1 LTDRYSLFFSLHR
14 TWHELIKQLFLP
26 FTTKFIPSS
35 QHQAV
40 FANGTNPI
48 PPRVLSTASS
58 AMPPARI
65 AKRKAAEVVVSSSDE
80 SLQKKSKSPLA
91 GLPQNYYAP
100 PSANMTPEE
109 LQAWR
114 KEQRRERNR
123 QSAAASRQ
131 QTKARIAELE
141 GEVLKYKTQYEEMKR
156 RMEGMERQIKLLT
169 EFSEAKMT
177 PKMQMVTPP
186 ASYPN
191 SPSRSPVH
199 ELEEAS
205 LSDDLH
211 PESISLH
218 GFDRQLSNIS
228 QASFF
233 TIFDC
238 APDKIASHPT
248 GASAA
253 AAASFIDSKEHLIPI
268 SRQA

>member
-1 LTDRYSLFFSLHR
+1 
-14 TWHELIKQLFLP
+14 
-26 FTTKFIPSS
+26 
-35 QHQAV
+35 
-40 FANGTNPI
+40 
-48 PPRVLSTASS
+48 
-58 AMPPARI
+58 MPPARLV
-65 AKRKAAEVVVSSSDE
+65 KRKAADVVVSSSDE

-91 GLPQNYYAP
+91 GLPQNYYEP

-131 QTKARIAELE
+131 QTKARIEELE

-211 PESISLH
+211 

-233 TIFDC
+233 SIFDC
-238 APDKIASHPT
+238 APDKIASHPS

>member
-1 LTDRYSLFFSLHR
+1 
-14 TWHELIKQLFLP
+14 
-26 FTTKFIPSS
+26 
-35 QHQAV
+35 
-40 FANGTNPI
+40 
-48 PPRVLSTASS
+48 
-58 AMPPARI
+58 MPPARI
-65 AKRKAAEVVVSSSDE
+65 TNKRKADVVVSSDDE
-80 SLQKKSKSPLA
+80 SLSKKAKKSPLA

-100 PSANMTPEE
+100 PTANMTPER

-169 EFSEAKMT
+169 EFSEAKLS

-205 LSDDLH
+205 LQDGLH
-211 PESISLH
+211 PESISIH

-233 TIFDC
+233 SIIDC
-238 APDKIASHPT
+238 APDKIASHPN

-253 AAASFIDSKEHLIPI
+253 TAASFIDSKEHLIPI